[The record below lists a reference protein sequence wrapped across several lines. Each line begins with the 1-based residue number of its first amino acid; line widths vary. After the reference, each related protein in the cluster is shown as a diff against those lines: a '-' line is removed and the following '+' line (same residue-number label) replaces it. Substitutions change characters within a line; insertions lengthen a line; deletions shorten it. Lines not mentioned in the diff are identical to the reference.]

1 MIFVD
6 KRPKFPIKYLNYYI
20 DEKIFLITVHLRII
34 AAEEVS
40 GEAAV
45 AIVGGGHGLV
55 LGVEGRDGRH
65 GAEDL
70 LPPAA
75 HVALAAKPVSTVV
88 LRRASTSNT
97 KSEFSIC
104 F

>member
-1 MIFVD
+1 M
-6 KRPKFPIKYLNYYI
+6 KKYF
-20 DEKIFLITVHLRII
+20 KVHLRII

-75 HVALAAKPVSTVV
+75 HVALAATPVSIVV

-97 KSEFSIC
+97 TSEFSIC
-104 F
+104 FWAEVIKFRAQSA

>member
-1 MIFVD
+1 MI
-6 KRPKFPIKYLNYYI
+6 KRPKFPIKYLIYYI

-75 HVALAAKPVSTVV
+75 HVALAATPVSTVV

-97 KSEFSIC
+97 TSEFSIC